1 MHFCACMIPIIV
13 KEMVDMIDSVKI
25 VHAWNQVKEYRFWA
39 DFFRCVGMHVCDC
52 TSQNNDFSND
62 FSMVIVLKKSPSE
75 ADGGNVN
82 QEDTDRVVFDSKTEI
97 ESLNN
102 AGEKAQKYFDECM
115 KKIQKVF
122 EAREQLE
129 DFEDLKIIGT
139 IYLKHHISYYRNI
152 YSYFKENDV
161 WVQEAQDEFV
171 NAYVDLSTAKAEKEK
186 TIYTLYTFANLT
198 RYINETCVFLNQKL
212 LLSTEQCVNY
222 LESALQKEP
231 KFYNARL
238 LEAIIYELDKEY
250 YLKSGEL
257 YESALKEM
265 DQKKYTSYPYYL
277 YGRYCERKMKNLDKA
292 KQYYEKSFE
301 INEMEYRAIY
311 KLAIIA
317 KREGDYEGSI
327 KWFEKICTI
336 LSKKED
342 GNYLQPKEYEYLF
355 KAYFGIGRIYGDV
368 FCNLKEYDNIVKKMD
383 ALHDKL
389 CSDKKN
395 QAYVE
400 IFGEEEKRFREA
412 TFLRIQT
419 VQLQCK

>member
-39 DFFRCVGMHVCDC
+39 DFFRCVGVHVCDC
-52 TSQNNDFSND
+52 TSENNDFSKD

-75 ADGGNVN
+75 ADEGNVN
-82 QEDTDRVVFDSKTEI
+82 QKDTDVVTFDSGIES

-102 AGEKAQKYFDECM
+102 AGEETQKYFDECM
-115 KKIQKVF
+115 KKIQKIF
-122 EAREQLE
+122 EVQEQLE
-129 DFEDLKIIGT
+129 NFEDLKTIGT

-186 TIYTLYTFANLT
+186 TIYTLYTFANLA

-257 YESALKEM
+257 YEFALKEM

-277 YGRYCERKMKNLDKA
+277 YGRYCERKVKNLDKA

-327 KWFEKICTI
+327 KWFEKICAI
-336 LSKKED
+336 LSKKEE

-368 FCNLKEYDNIVKKMD
+368 FCNLKEYDNTVKKMD